1 MLSSNI
7 SYIWADS
14 FPLPDRGVTS
24 LRLSDHL
31 SPNGFPELT
40 SPRVT
45 TNDSWQVLYSPI
57 DWPELQTWNNAQA
70 CKQCLCKGG
79 RPACRRSQH
88 IYKPNRVST
97 NRNRCIWWR
106 HSPIG
111 RQNWFGPDLWHLAC
125 PLCACLLQFNA
136 FQNCNF
142 KSLCAK
148 FHLRIKVSHV

>member
-31 SPNGFPELT
+31 SPNGFPELA

-70 CKQCLCKGG
+70 CKQCLCKFMKYCVNFQDFVNPQTG
-79 RPACRRSQH
+79 
-88 IYKPNRVST
+88 
-97 NRNRCIWWR
+97 
-106 HSPIG
+106 
-111 RQNWFGPDLWHLAC
+111 
-125 PLCACLLQFNA
+125 LCKQDSADFDC
-136 FQNCNF
+136 
-142 KSLCAK
+142 
-148 FHLRIKVSHV
+148 VT